1 MKYPLPSLENWFP
14 RLESSME
21 TIDSIENNYNNLM
34 AEASDP
40 ASSVE
45 RSAYYVIM

>member
-1 MKYPLPSLENWFP
+1 
-14 RLESSME
+14 ME